1 MDEKVFLALGTNI
14 GDRKVNLCKAR
25 KALAPKVIIIKES
38 PIYITPPWGYE
49 DQPEFLN
56 QVIEVRT
63 KMGPGCLLHY
73 LKRIEKKMGR
83 LKTFRNGPRLIDL
96 DILFYGQR
104 VVKRTKLNIPH
115 PRLQERPFVL
125 VPLSDIAPD
134 FVHPVL
140 GMTVESMLSKINT
153 EGVRPL

>member
-1 MDEKVFLALGTNI
+1 MNEQVFLALGTNI
-14 GDRKVNLCKAR
+14 GDRETNLCEAR
-25 KALAPKVIIIKES
+25 KALGVKVTIIKES

-56 QVIEVRT
+56 QVLELRT
-63 KMGPGCLLHY
+63 KMRPGRLLAY
-73 LKRIEKKMGR
+73 VKRIEKKMGR

-104 VVKRTKLNIPH
+104 VIKRSKLRIPH
-115 PRLQERPFVL
+115 PSLHERNFVL
-125 VPLSDIAPD
+125 VPLKDIAPE
-134 FVHPVL
+134 FNHPVL
-140 GMTVESMLSKINT
+140 NMTVETMLAKINT

>member
-1 MDEKVFLALGTNI
+1 VNEQVFLALGTNI
-14 GDRKVNLCKAR
+14 GDREANLCKAR
-25 KALAPKVIIIKES
+25 KALAPKVTIIKES
-38 PIYITPPWGYE
+38 PIYITPPWGFE

-56 QVIEVRT
+56 QVLEVRT
-63 KMGPGCLLHY
+63 KMRPGRLLAY

-104 VVKRTKLNIPH
+104 VIERSKLRIPH
-115 PRLQERPFVL
+115 PRLHERAFVL
-125 VPLSDIAPD
+125 VPLEDIAPD
-134 FVHPVL
+134 FIHPVL
-140 GMTVESMLSKINT
+140 NMTVETMLSKINT

>member
-1 MDEKVFLALGTNI
+1 MNDQVFIALGTNI
-14 GDRKVNLCKAR
+14 GDREANLCEAR

-56 QVIEVRT
+56 QVLEVQT
-63 KMGPGCLLHY
+63 KMRPGRLLAY

-83 LKTFRNGPRLIDL
+83 MKTFRNGPRLIDL

-104 VVKRTKLNIPH
+104 VIERSKLCIPH
-115 PRLQERPFVL
+115 PRLHERSFVL
-125 VPLSDIAPD
+125 VPLKDIAPE
-134 FVHPVL
+134 FNHPVL
-140 GMTVESMLSKINT
+140 NMTVETMLAKINT